1 MPTGMGVASP
11 KFSKSDRKPKKIKH
25 CTIPF
30 PRKKKKTKRVPEKGN
45 WPDKVQVAN

>member
-25 CTIPF
+25 CTISLTIE
-30 PRKKKKTKRVPEKGN
+30 RNEKSSSKKELS
-45 WPDKVQVAN
+45 